1 MNDNRVGR
9 VLTYVDSGIVTRKSA
24 LFSDGDSG
32 LIGAAGVL
40 VEVDAGIVER
50 VRGACG

>member
-1 MNDNRVGR
+1 MIDSRVGR
-9 VLTYVDSGIVTRKSA
+9 VLNYVGIVTKKSA

-40 VEVDAGIVER
+40 VEVDTGIVER
-50 VRGACG
+50 VRGVCG